1 MAESQKSREADDD
14 ERDDERDDADE
25 REDDQD
31 EDASPAKA
39 PNVAGAA
46 NVEAARSG
54 SDAADDDDAP
64 APAATPAKKAAALGG
79 PKPKKAKVKKRAVS
93 VAAPTG
99 GARVAAQ
106 PITARQPGALGKS
119 LVLFVI
125 VVGGLAAGF
134 ALLGRDGDNKAPAVP
149 KWAVGQTVDVEITV
163 VPSDRQDLACAS
175 KDELAGRHCQFEE
188 RNRPWKSADA
198 DEKIL
203 KPYTTT
209 DRVQFLAAGLWDQ
222 PALKGKLPTS
232 RFSVKCKYKVE
243 GKLAKPWIRW
253 AADGQWFERVDDWY
267 AGPVTDCTIAQ

>member
-14 ERDDERDDADE
+14 ERDDEREDAE
-25 REDDQD
+25 D

-54 SDAADDDDAP
+54 SDDADEDEDEDDAP
-64 APAATPAKKAAALGG
+64 PPAATPAKKAAALGG
-79 PKPKKAKVKKRAVS
+79 PKPKKAKVKKRAVAT
-93 VAAPTG
+93 AAPTG

-106 PITARQPGALGKS
+106 PTTARQPGALGKS
-119 LVLFVI
+119 LLLFVI

-175 KDELAGRHCQFEE
+175 KDELGGRHCQFEE

-198 DEKIL
+198 DEKVL

-253 AADGQWFERVDDWY
+253 AADGQWFERVDEWY